1 MGADDDARFFDIE
14 CIASEVA
21 SEKIVKL
28 GRADLM
34 REGFAQVGIFV
45 EELEEARR
53 FDHQADRVFRNSGC
67 LDWGASK
74 ERCHAGDA
82 ARAQRLYELGVGVFR
97 ARSKNADP
105 TLQNNKDGLWHLA
118 WLNDHA
124 ANIGSN
130 EFS

>member
-1 MGADDDARFFDIE
+1 MGIEYPAAVGESGFSELRADYDARFFDIE

-53 FDHQADRVFRNSGC
+53 FDHQADRVFRNGGC

-74 ERCHAGDA
+74 EGCHTGDA

-97 ARSKNADP
+97 ARAKDADP
-105 TLQNNKDGLWHLA
+105 SL
-118 WLNDHA
+118 
-124 ANIGSN
+124 
-130 EFS
+130 